1 MPVEYYESIKNHV
14 FKECV
19 MAQKNVH
26 SMSINDKVGL
36 NKQNN
41 SNFVI
46 QKKNIY
52 IHMQTYTRT
61 YGRIYIKMLNVDT
74 TSNKIMDL
82 KND

>member
-14 FKECV
+14 SKECV

-46 QKKNIY
+46 QKKKHIHTYANIHKDIWKDLY
-52 IHMQTYTRT
+52 Q
-61 YGRIYIKMLNVDT
+61 NVKCRY
-74 TSNKIMDL
+74 NK
-82 KND
+82 

>member
-19 MAQKNVH
+19 MTQKNVH

-46 QKKNIY
+46 QKKN
-52 IHMQTYTRT
+52 TYT
-61 YGRIYIKMLNVDT
+61 YICKHTQGHMEG
-74 TSNKIMDL
+74 SISKC
-82 KND
+82 